1 MTISALAADER
12 VVDLTISEDELR
24 ARLMDGRTISV
35 PLAWFPSLLRASE
48 AQRNNWQIVG
58 GGYGIH
64 WPDIDEDLSVEG
76 FLRGTPATHRAA
88 RLSAPT
94 RQKEPTKEPFTI
106 DGEEASDG
114 YKIFDLLAEGEDAVE
129 ALASQLDVFN
139 ELTTNVG
146 RKISKHAEALEKI
159 GQGAGRDK
167 VKLINN
173 TNLQAVSDMNHY
185 SKWVEELVPEYEKT
199 IDKLNN
205 SYINLYQ
212 RINPEE
218 VEDWSPI
225 RSDRQAINTLLPS
238 VTETIQKAR
247 TYRDVVENLKGFSK
261 QKHMNRA
268 AERQVKALDSMITIF
283 THIESFCLRC
293 LQIIDEK
300 LAQTEIERES
310 GGEE

>member
-35 PLAWFPSLLRASE
+35 PLAWFPRLLRASE

-76 FLRGTPATHRAA
+76 FLRGTPATHGPA
-88 RLSAPT
+88 RLPASI
-94 RQKEPTKEPFTI
+94 RQKEPTTEPFTI
-106 DGEEASDG
+106 DGEEAYEGSE
-114 YKIFDLLAEGEDAVE
+114 IFDLLVEGEEAVE
-129 ALASQLDVFN
+129 TLDTQLGVFT
-139 ELTTNVG
+139 ELTTKVG
-146 RKISKHAEALEKI
+146 EKITKHAESLEKI
-159 GQGAGRDK
+159 GQGAGRNK
-167 VKLINN
+167 FKLINN
-173 TNLQAVSDMNHY
+173 INLQAVSDMNHY
-185 SKWVEELVPEYEKT
+185 SKWVEELVSEYEKT
-199 IDKLNN
+199 INKLNN
-205 SYINLYQ
+205 SYVNLYQ

-225 RSDRQAINTLLPS
+225 RSDRQAINTLLLT
-238 VTETIQKAR
+238 VTETMQNCR
-247 TYRDVVENLKGFSK
+247 TYRDVVENLNGFSK
-261 QKHMNRA
+261 HINRA
-268 AERQVKALDSMITIF
+268 AERQVKALDSMITNF

-300 LAQTEIERES
+300 LAQTGVERES